1 VSLRASK
8 VSRYDSLVSLH
19 YSMVSL
25 YDSMISV
32 MFTKSLDQSIEGFY
46 FLKIA
51 AGTYVPFR
59 DGQNVPGK
67 KKFSFVP
74 LRKK

>member
-1 VSLRASK
+1 
-8 VSRYDSLVSLH
+8 VSLH
-19 YSMVSL
+19 DSMVSL
-25 YDSMISV
+25 YDSKISV
-32 MFTKSLDQSIEGFY
+32 MFTEGLDQSIGGFY
-46 FLKIA
+46 FKKIA

-67 KKFSFVP
+67 KKFLFVS

>member
-1 VSLRASK
+1 
-8 VSRYDSLVSLH
+8 
-19 YSMVSL
+19 MVSL

-46 FLKIA
+46 FKKIA
-51 AGTYVPFR
+51 AGTYG

-67 KKFSFVP
+67 KKFYLS
-74 LRKK
+74 L